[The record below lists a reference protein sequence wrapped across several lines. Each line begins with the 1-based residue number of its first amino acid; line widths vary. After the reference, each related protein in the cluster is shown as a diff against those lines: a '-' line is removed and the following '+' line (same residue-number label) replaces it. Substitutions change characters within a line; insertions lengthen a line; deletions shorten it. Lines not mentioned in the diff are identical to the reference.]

1 MRIFLMTGD
10 DFMSQI
16 SINNLSF
23 HYDSYGEDIFKNV
36 SFCIDTDWK
45 LGLVGRNGR
54 GKTTFLKLLMGE
66 YEYTG
71 IINSSVKFEYFPL
84 KVQNP
89 NNIALEVVRNSI
101 APFTEYEKEMDEYS
115 KSEET
120 LELYGEVLEK
130 YIYNDGFIIN
140 ELIEKEVSKIGLDKS
155 ILDRYFNTLSFGEQT
170 KLLLVGL
177 FLRKNHFLLIDE
189 PTNHLDIDG
198 RNIVAEYLSSKK
210 GFIVVSHDRDF
221 LDTVVNHILSINKA
235 NIEIQKG
242 NFTSWWENKT
252 LQDNFELAENKK
264 LLKEIGRLSYAA
276 KRSSNWSNKVE
287 KSKYGTTNSGSKL
300 DKGYVGHKAAK
311 MMKRSKCIEA
321 RQNKAIEDKSK
332 LLKNID
338 LVEQLDLSKSTSSIS
353 KDSNLEILQVNNLK
367 ICYDNHNIF
376 DEISFGIKQ
385 HERVWL
391 RGKNGSGKSSIIKLI
406 MGENIPHSGYIKKI
420 GNISYIS
427 QDTAF
432 LKGYLGEFA
441 KVENIDIEDL
451 KRTLIKLGFKNT
463 QFEKEINDWSQGQKK
478 KLLIAKSLCEKAE
491 IYIWDEPLNF
501 IDVIS
506 RMQIEDLILKEKPT
520 MLFVEHDTSFGEKI
534 ATKIVDL

>member
-1 MRIFLMTGD
+1 MRIFLMIGD

-242 NFTSWWENKT
+242 NFSTYQFNKNREDEFEIAQNEK
-252 LQDNFELAENKK
+252 LQRDIQRLQKTAKQKSTWSYKAEATKK
-264 LLKEIGRLSYAA
+264 GHGPCDRGFI
-276 KRSSNWSNKVE
+276 
-287 KSKYGTTNSGSKL
+287 
-300 DKGYVGHKAAK
+300 GHKAAK
-311 MMKRSKCIEA
+311 IMKRSKCIEA

>member
-89 NNIALEVVRNSI
+89 NNRALEVVRNSI